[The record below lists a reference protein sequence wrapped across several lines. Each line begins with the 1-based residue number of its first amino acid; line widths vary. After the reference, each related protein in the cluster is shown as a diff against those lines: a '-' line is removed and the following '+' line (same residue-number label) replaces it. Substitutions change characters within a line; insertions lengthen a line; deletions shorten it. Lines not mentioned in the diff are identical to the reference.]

1 MRSQERHD
9 MRLKI
14 GNAMFAELLKYIF
27 FQFKFHFFQR
37 KLKARVQSELSVKVT
52 E

>member
-1 MRSQERHD
+1 MRTQERHD

-14 GNAMFAELLKYIF
+14 GNAMSAELLKYF